1 MPTESE
7 LRSFLQET
15 GPADASRRMPLDAS
29 SIVRRARRRRLP
41 KQLALGGTV
50 TLAAAGIGIAS
61 IQGLQLAGGS
71 SSTAVLGSAPDG
83 VAEPA
88 PGTEEAGTT
97 PGSADGDDLAASG
110 DEIRR
115 APASRI
121 NFCGGAL
128 AEVAPSVTGLELST
142 EFPDGAPADG
152 SPVTGVVTLANTG
165 TERVSGTT
173 SATPAITLS
182 QDGIVLWHTNGPE
195 IAMAMMV
202 DLDPGESMQYGAS
215 FTPVRCEAEDDSG
228 ESFRD
233 NLPPLTAGTYEL
245 SAALDIMLD
254 VPVNGS
260 PEFEL
265 ITGPLESVSMG

>member
-15 GPADASRRMPLDAS
+15 GPADAGRRLPIEAS
-29 SIVRRARRRRLP
+29 LIVRRARRRRLP

-71 SSTAVLGSAPDG
+71 SGTAILGSASDG
-83 VAEPA
+83 VAESA
-88 PGTEEAGTT
+88 PGTEAGTT
-97 PGSADGDDLAASG
+97 PGSAGGDDLGAGAE
-110 DEIRR
+110 EIRR

-121 NFCGGAL
+121 NFCGAAL
-128 AEVAPSVTGLELST
+128 AEVAPSITGLVLT
-142 EFPDGAPADG
+142 TTFPDGAPADG
-152 SPVTGVVTLANTG
+152 SPVTGTVVLTNTG

-173 SATPAITLS
+173 SATPAITLA
-182 QDGIVLWHTNGPE
+182 QNGIVLWHTNGPE
-195 IAMAMMV
+195 IAMVMMV

-228 ESFRD
+228 ESFRE
-233 NLPPLTAGTYEL
+233 NLPPLTAGTYEV
-245 SAALDIMLD
+245 SAAIDIMLD

-265 ITGPLESVSMG
+265 ITGPVESVSMG

>member
-15 GPADASRRMPLDAS
+15 GPADAGRRLPVDAS
-29 SIVRRARRRRLP
+29 LIVRRARRRRLP

-61 IQGLQLAGGS
+61 IQGLQLTGGS
-71 SSTAVLGSAPDG
+71 SGTAVLGSASDG
-83 VAEPA
+83 VAESA
-88 PGTEEAGTT
+88 PGTEAVTT
-97 PGSADGDDLAASG
+97 PGSAGGDELDAGG
-110 DEIRR
+110 DEIKR

-121 NFCGGAL
+121 NFCGGSL
-128 AEVAPSVTGLELST
+128 AEVAPSVTGLVLTT
-142 EFPDGAPADG
+142 EFPDGAPTDG
-152 SPVTGVVTLANTG
+152 SPVTGTVTLVNTG

-173 SATPAITLS
+173 SATPAITLA
-182 QDGIVLWHTNGPE
+182 QNGIVLWHTNGPE

-228 ESFRD
+228 ESFRE
-233 NLPPLTAGTYEL
+233 NLPPLTAGTYGV
-245 SAALDIMLD
+245 SAAIDIMLD

-265 ITGPLESVSMG
+265 ITGPVESVSMG

>member
-15 GPADASRRMPLDAS
+15 GPADAGRRLPVDAS
-29 SIVRRARRRRLP
+29 LIVRRARRRRLP

-61 IQGLQLAGGS
+61 IQGLQLAGGPS
-71 SSTAVLGSAPDG
+71 GTAVLGSASDG
-83 VAEPA
+83 SAESA
-88 PGTEEAGTT
+88 PGTEAGTT
-97 PGSADGDDLAASG
+97 PGSAGGGDLGAGG

-128 AEVAPSVTGLELST
+128 AEVAPSVTGLVLTT

-152 SPVTGVVTLANTG
+152 SPVTGTVVLTNTG

-173 SATPAITLS
+173 GATPAITLA
-182 QDGIVLWHTNGPE
+182 QNGIVLWHTNGPE
-195 IAMAMMV
+195 IAMVMMV

-215 FTPVRCEAEDDSG
+215 FTPVRCEAGDDSG
-228 ESFRD
+228 ESFRE
-233 NLPPLTAGTYEL
+233 NLPPLAAGTYGV
-245 SAALDIMLD
+245 SAAIDIMLD

-265 ITGPLESVSMG
+265 VTGPVESVSMG